1 MFELAAAALPLALTD
16 FSDMKNVVIGIVG
29 NVILIILVVRGAADY
44 GKRDWGGLITNL
56 IFGVI
61 VGFFVWFNDQAVA
74 LLKHLGTLIF
84 GG

>member
-1 MFELAAAALPLALTD
+1 MLELATLPLGLTD
-16 FSDMKNVVIGIVG
+16 FSDLKNVVLGIVG
-29 NVILIILVVRGAADY
+29 NVVLIILVVRGASDY
-44 GKRDWGGLITNL
+44 GRRDWGGLITNI

-74 LLKHLGTLIF
+74 LLKHLGTLVF